1 MTSHCKTKAFD
12 KIWAYMTELRKVS
25 IDDLV
30 THTYWVNKSAGKKF
44 SDVDE
49 QCCNPISGKKW
60 CPTYIFK
67 SSNKQTAMKNWKAYK
82 QLVKKY
88 MDALGGTTASKPT
101 TQFKQ
106 RTTAPSTTDRY
117 WIHTSNGGLNECI
130 EINNSGSCLPNCVGY
145 AWGRFYEITGIR
157 PKLSRANAENW
168 YGYTSDSYIDSLKM
182 IDIDLIEPNKNNF
195 YEMSEI
201 EALADDIE
209 RQGLMT
215 ALVVSEQ
222 NGGKYE
228 LISGHRRLV
237 ALKSLIADGRRRN
250 GKVPCFIKGAKP
262 NTETELDLIMLNATQ
277 RKYSD
282 ADTMREYEELTRIFK
297 ELEAEGKTIKGRI
310 RDRIAEALN
319 VSPAQVGKLDNI
331 KHNAIPDV
339 EQAVKAGDMSISTAN
354 EVAKLAP
361 EKQQEIITEKP
372 KISHKEVKEIQKQ
385 ELSAEKVSSETD
397 EEEDENEDDED
408 ETSSKSDIP
417 VTLSATEAETLS
429 RYMDDLLLM
438 ADGEDFKVLRSL
450 ANKL

>member
-1 MTSHCKTKAFD
+1 MSRRFQLDSAIVADIQT
-12 KIWAYMTELRKVS
+12 
-25 IDDLV
+25 
-30 THTYWVNKSAGKKF
+30 VNA
-44 SDVDE
+44 
-49 QCCNPISGKKW
+49 
-60 CPTYIFK
+60 
-67 SSNKQTAMKNWKAYK
+67 
-82 QLVKKY
+82 
-88 MDALGGTTASKPT
+88 
-101 TQFKQ
+101 
-106 RTTAPSTTDRY
+106 
-117 WIHTSNGGLNECI
+117 
-130 EINNSGSCLPNCVGY
+130 
-145 AWGRFYEITGIR
+145 
-157 PKLSRANAENW
+157 
-168 YGYTSDSYIDSLKM
+168 DSYIDSLKM

-228 LISGHRRLV
+228 LISGHRRLA

-282 ADTMREYEELTRIFK
+282 ADTMREYDELTRIFK

-339 EQAVKAGDMSISTAN
+339 EQAVKSGDMSISTAN

-397 EEEDENEDDED
+397 EEEDEDEDDED
-408 ETSSKSDIP
+408 ETGSKYAIP
-417 VTLSATEAETLS
+417 VMLSATEAETLS

>member
-1 MTSHCKTKAFD
+1 MSRRFQLDSAIVADIQT
-12 KIWAYMTELRKVS
+12 
-25 IDDLV
+25 
-30 THTYWVNKSAGKKF
+30 VNA
-44 SDVDE
+44 
-49 QCCNPISGKKW
+49 
-60 CPTYIFK
+60 
-67 SSNKQTAMKNWKAYK
+67 
-82 QLVKKY
+82 
-88 MDALGGTTASKPT
+88 
-101 TQFKQ
+101 
-106 RTTAPSTTDRY
+106 
-117 WIHTSNGGLNECI
+117 
-130 EINNSGSCLPNCVGY
+130 
-145 AWGRFYEITGIR
+145 
-157 PKLSRANAENW
+157 
-168 YGYTSDSYIDSLKM
+168 DSYIDSLKM

-228 LISGHRRLV
+228 LISGHRRLA

-282 ADTMREYEELTRIFK
+282 ADTMREYDELTRIFK

-397 EEEDENEDDED
+397 EEEDGNEDDED
-408 ETSSKSDIP
+408 ETGGKSDIP

>member
-1 MTSHCKTKAFD
+1 MSRRFQLDSAIVADIQT
-12 KIWAYMTELRKVS
+12 
-25 IDDLV
+25 
-30 THTYWVNKSAGKKF
+30 VNA
-44 SDVDE
+44 
-49 QCCNPISGKKW
+49 
-60 CPTYIFK
+60 
-67 SSNKQTAMKNWKAYK
+67 
-82 QLVKKY
+82 
-88 MDALGGTTASKPT
+88 
-101 TQFKQ
+101 
-106 RTTAPSTTDRY
+106 
-117 WIHTSNGGLNECI
+117 
-130 EINNSGSCLPNCVGY
+130 
-145 AWGRFYEITGIR
+145 
-157 PKLSRANAENW
+157 
-168 YGYTSDSYIDSLKM
+168 DSYIDSLKM
-182 IDIDLIEPNKNNF
+182 IDIDIIEPNKNNF

-228 LISGHRRLV
+228 LISGHRRLA

-339 EQAVKAGDMSISTAN
+339 EQAVKSGDMSISTAN

-397 EEEDENEDDED
+397 EEEDEDEDDED
-408 ETSSKSDIP
+408 ETGSKSVIP

>member
-1 MTSHCKTKAFD
+1 MSRRFQLDSAIVADIQT
-12 KIWAYMTELRKVS
+12 
-25 IDDLV
+25 
-30 THTYWVNKSAGKKF
+30 VNA
-44 SDVDE
+44 
-49 QCCNPISGKKW
+49 
-60 CPTYIFK
+60 
-67 SSNKQTAMKNWKAYK
+67 
-82 QLVKKY
+82 
-88 MDALGGTTASKPT
+88 
-101 TQFKQ
+101 
-106 RTTAPSTTDRY
+106 
-117 WIHTSNGGLNECI
+117 
-130 EINNSGSCLPNCVGY
+130 
-145 AWGRFYEITGIR
+145 
-157 PKLSRANAENW
+157 
-168 YGYTSDSYIDSLKM
+168 DSYIDSLKM

-228 LISGHRRLV
+228 LISGHRRLA

-397 EEEDENEDDED
+397 EEEDEDEDDED
-408 ETSSKSDIP
+408 ETGSKSVIP
-417 VTLSATEAETLS
+417 VMLSATEAETLS

>member
-1 MTSHCKTKAFD
+1 MSRRFQLDSAIVADIQT
-12 KIWAYMTELRKVS
+12 
-25 IDDLV
+25 
-30 THTYWVNKSAGKKF
+30 VNA
-44 SDVDE
+44 
-49 QCCNPISGKKW
+49 
-60 CPTYIFK
+60 
-67 SSNKQTAMKNWKAYK
+67 
-82 QLVKKY
+82 
-88 MDALGGTTASKPT
+88 
-101 TQFKQ
+101 
-106 RTTAPSTTDRY
+106 
-117 WIHTSNGGLNECI
+117 
-130 EINNSGSCLPNCVGY
+130 
-145 AWGRFYEITGIR
+145 
-157 PKLSRANAENW
+157 
-168 YGYTSDSYIDSLKM
+168 DSYIDSLKM

-282 ADTMREYEELTRIFK
+282 ADTMREYDELTRIFK

-397 EEEDENEDDED
+397 EEEDEDEDDEN
-408 ETSSKSDIP
+408 ETGSKSVIP

>member
-1 MTSHCKTKAFD
+1 MSRRFQLDSAIVADIQT
-12 KIWAYMTELRKVS
+12 
-25 IDDLV
+25 
-30 THTYWVNKSAGKKF
+30 VNA
-44 SDVDE
+44 
-49 QCCNPISGKKW
+49 
-60 CPTYIFK
+60 
-67 SSNKQTAMKNWKAYK
+67 
-82 QLVKKY
+82 
-88 MDALGGTTASKPT
+88 
-101 TQFKQ
+101 
-106 RTTAPSTTDRY
+106 
-117 WIHTSNGGLNECI
+117 
-130 EINNSGSCLPNCVGY
+130 
-145 AWGRFYEITGIR
+145 
-157 PKLSRANAENW
+157 
-168 YGYTSDSYIDSLKM
+168 DSYIDSLKM

-195 YEMSEI
+195 YEISEI

-215 ALVVSEQ
+215 ALVVLEQ

-228 LISGHRRLV
+228 LISGHRRLA

-282 ADTMREYEELTRIFK
+282 ADTMREYDELTRIFK

-385 ELSAEKVSSETD
+385 ELSAEKVSSEID

-408 ETSSKSDIP
+408 ETGSKSDIP
-417 VTLSATEAETLS
+417 VMLSATEAETLS

>member
-1 MTSHCKTKAFD
+1 MSRRFQLDSAIVADIQT
-12 KIWAYMTELRKVS
+12 
-25 IDDLV
+25 
-30 THTYWVNKSAGKKF
+30 VNA
-44 SDVDE
+44 
-49 QCCNPISGKKW
+49 
-60 CPTYIFK
+60 
-67 SSNKQTAMKNWKAYK
+67 
-82 QLVKKY
+82 
-88 MDALGGTTASKPT
+88 
-101 TQFKQ
+101 
-106 RTTAPSTTDRY
+106 
-117 WIHTSNGGLNECI
+117 
-130 EINNSGSCLPNCVGY
+130 
-145 AWGRFYEITGIR
+145 
-157 PKLSRANAENW
+157 
-168 YGYTSDSYIDSLKM
+168 DSYIDSLKM

-282 ADTMREYEELTRIFK
+282 ADTMREYDELTRIFK

-339 EQAVKAGDMSISTAN
+339 EQAVKSGDMSISTAN

-408 ETSSKSDIP
+408 ETGSKSDIP

>member
-1 MTSHCKTKAFD
+1 MSRRFQLDSAIVADIQT
-12 KIWAYMTELRKVS
+12 
-25 IDDLV
+25 
-30 THTYWVNKSAGKKF
+30 VNA
-44 SDVDE
+44 
-49 QCCNPISGKKW
+49 
-60 CPTYIFK
+60 
-67 SSNKQTAMKNWKAYK
+67 
-82 QLVKKY
+82 
-88 MDALGGTTASKPT
+88 
-101 TQFKQ
+101 
-106 RTTAPSTTDRY
+106 
-117 WIHTSNGGLNECI
+117 
-130 EINNSGSCLPNCVGY
+130 
-145 AWGRFYEITGIR
+145 
-157 PKLSRANAENW
+157 
-168 YGYTSDSYIDSLKM
+168 DSYIDSLKM

-282 ADTMREYEELTRIFK
+282 ADTMREYDELTRIFK

-408 ETSSKSDIP
+408 ETGGKSDIP

>member
-1 MTSHCKTKAFD
+1 MSRRFQLDSAIVADIQT
-12 KIWAYMTELRKVS
+12 
-25 IDDLV
+25 
-30 THTYWVNKSAGKKF
+30 VNA
-44 SDVDE
+44 
-49 QCCNPISGKKW
+49 
-60 CPTYIFK
+60 
-67 SSNKQTAMKNWKAYK
+67 
-82 QLVKKY
+82 
-88 MDALGGTTASKPT
+88 
-101 TQFKQ
+101 
-106 RTTAPSTTDRY
+106 
-117 WIHTSNGGLNECI
+117 
-130 EINNSGSCLPNCVGY
+130 
-145 AWGRFYEITGIR
+145 
-157 PKLSRANAENW
+157 
-168 YGYTSDSYIDSLKM
+168 DSYIDSLKM

-282 ADTMREYEELTRIFK
+282 ADTMREYDELTRIFK

-331 KHNAIPDV
+331 KHNAIPDI

-408 ETSSKSDIP
+408 ETGSKSDIP

>member
-1 MTSHCKTKAFD
+1 MSRRFQLDSAIVADIQT
-12 KIWAYMTELRKVS
+12 
-25 IDDLV
+25 
-30 THTYWVNKSAGKKF
+30 VNA
-44 SDVDE
+44 
-49 QCCNPISGKKW
+49 
-60 CPTYIFK
+60 
-67 SSNKQTAMKNWKAYK
+67 
-82 QLVKKY
+82 
-88 MDALGGTTASKPT
+88 
-101 TQFKQ
+101 
-106 RTTAPSTTDRY
+106 
-117 WIHTSNGGLNECI
+117 
-130 EINNSGSCLPNCVGY
+130 
-145 AWGRFYEITGIR
+145 
-157 PKLSRANAENW
+157 
-168 YGYTSDSYIDSLKM
+168 DSYIDSLKM

-282 ADTMREYEELTRIFK
+282 ADTMREYDELTRIFK

-408 ETSSKSDIP
+408 ETGSKSDIP

>member
-1 MTSHCKTKAFD
+1 MSRRFQLDSAIVADIQT
-12 KIWAYMTELRKVS
+12 
-25 IDDLV
+25 
-30 THTYWVNKSAGKKF
+30 VNA
-44 SDVDE
+44 
-49 QCCNPISGKKW
+49 
-60 CPTYIFK
+60 
-67 SSNKQTAMKNWKAYK
+67 
-82 QLVKKY
+82 
-88 MDALGGTTASKPT
+88 
-101 TQFKQ
+101 
-106 RTTAPSTTDRY
+106 
-117 WIHTSNGGLNECI
+117 
-130 EINNSGSCLPNCVGY
+130 
-145 AWGRFYEITGIR
+145 
-157 PKLSRANAENW
+157 
-168 YGYTSDSYIDSLKM
+168 DSYIDSLKM

-228 LISGHRRLV
+228 LISGHRRLA

-339 EQAVKAGDMSISTAN
+339 EQAVKSGDMSISTAN
-354 EVAKLAP
+354 EVAELAP

-397 EEEDENEDDED
+397 EEEDEDEDDED
-408 ETSSKSDIP
+408 ETGSKSVIP

>member
-1 MTSHCKTKAFD
+1 MSRRFQLDSAIVADIQT
-12 KIWAYMTELRKVS
+12 
-25 IDDLV
+25 
-30 THTYWVNKSAGKKF
+30 VNA
-44 SDVDE
+44 
-49 QCCNPISGKKW
+49 
-60 CPTYIFK
+60 
-67 SSNKQTAMKNWKAYK
+67 
-82 QLVKKY
+82 
-88 MDALGGTTASKPT
+88 
-101 TQFKQ
+101 
-106 RTTAPSTTDRY
+106 
-117 WIHTSNGGLNECI
+117 
-130 EINNSGSCLPNCVGY
+130 
-145 AWGRFYEITGIR
+145 
-157 PKLSRANAENW
+157 
-168 YGYTSDSYIDSLKM
+168 DSYIDSLKM

-228 LISGHRRLV
+228 LISGHRRLA

-339 EQAVKAGDMSISTAN
+339 EQAVNAGDMSISTAN

-397 EEEDENEDDED
+397 EEEDEDEDDED
-408 ETSSKSDIP
+408 ETGNKSDIP

>member
-1 MTSHCKTKAFD
+1 MSRRFQLDSAIVADIQT
-12 KIWAYMTELRKVS
+12 
-25 IDDLV
+25 
-30 THTYWVNKSAGKKF
+30 VNA
-44 SDVDE
+44 
-49 QCCNPISGKKW
+49 
-60 CPTYIFK
+60 
-67 SSNKQTAMKNWKAYK
+67 
-82 QLVKKY
+82 
-88 MDALGGTTASKPT
+88 
-101 TQFKQ
+101 
-106 RTTAPSTTDRY
+106 
-117 WIHTSNGGLNECI
+117 
-130 EINNSGSCLPNCVGY
+130 
-145 AWGRFYEITGIR
+145 
-157 PKLSRANAENW
+157 
-168 YGYTSDSYIDSLKM
+168 DSYIDSLKM

-228 LISGHRRLV
+228 LISGHRRLA

-408 ETSSKSDIP
+408 ETGSKSDIP

>member
-1 MTSHCKTKAFD
+1 MSRRFQLDSAIVADIQT
-12 KIWAYMTELRKVS
+12 
-25 IDDLV
+25 
-30 THTYWVNKSAGKKF
+30 VNA
-44 SDVDE
+44 
-49 QCCNPISGKKW
+49 
-60 CPTYIFK
+60 
-67 SSNKQTAMKNWKAYK
+67 
-82 QLVKKY
+82 
-88 MDALGGTTASKPT
+88 
-101 TQFKQ
+101 
-106 RTTAPSTTDRY
+106 
-117 WIHTSNGGLNECI
+117 
-130 EINNSGSCLPNCVGY
+130 
-145 AWGRFYEITGIR
+145 
-157 PKLSRANAENW
+157 
-168 YGYTSDSYIDSLKM
+168 DSYIDSLKM

-237 ALKSLIADGRRRN
+237 DLKSLIANGRRRN

-339 EQAVKAGDMSISTAN
+339 EQAVKSGDMSISTAN

-397 EEEDENEDDED
+397 EEEDEDEDDED
-408 ETSSKSDIP
+408 ETGSKSVIP

>member
-1 MTSHCKTKAFD
+1 MSRRFQLDSAIVADIQT
-12 KIWAYMTELRKVS
+12 
-25 IDDLV
+25 
-30 THTYWVNKSAGKKF
+30 VNA
-44 SDVDE
+44 
-49 QCCNPISGKKW
+49 
-60 CPTYIFK
+60 
-67 SSNKQTAMKNWKAYK
+67 
-82 QLVKKY
+82 
-88 MDALGGTTASKPT
+88 
-101 TQFKQ
+101 
-106 RTTAPSTTDRY
+106 
-117 WIHTSNGGLNECI
+117 
-130 EINNSGSCLPNCVGY
+130 
-145 AWGRFYEITGIR
+145 
-157 PKLSRANAENW
+157 
-168 YGYTSDSYIDSLKM
+168 DSYIDSLKM

-397 EEEDENEDDED
+397 EEEDEDEDDED
-408 ETSSKSDIP
+408 ETGSKSDIP

>member
-1 MTSHCKTKAFD
+1 MSRRFQLDSAIVADIQT
-12 KIWAYMTELRKVS
+12 
-25 IDDLV
+25 
-30 THTYWVNKSAGKKF
+30 VNA
-44 SDVDE
+44 
-49 QCCNPISGKKW
+49 
-60 CPTYIFK
+60 
-67 SSNKQTAMKNWKAYK
+67 
-82 QLVKKY
+82 
-88 MDALGGTTASKPT
+88 
-101 TQFKQ
+101 
-106 RTTAPSTTDRY
+106 
-117 WIHTSNGGLNECI
+117 
-130 EINNSGSCLPNCVGY
+130 
-145 AWGRFYEITGIR
+145 
-157 PKLSRANAENW
+157 
-168 YGYTSDSYIDSLKM
+168 DSYIDSLKM

-408 ETSSKSDIP
+408 ETGSKSDIP
-417 VTLSATEAETLS
+417 VMLSATEAETLS

>member
-1 MTSHCKTKAFD
+1 MSRRFQLDSAIVADIQT
-12 KIWAYMTELRKVS
+12 
-25 IDDLV
+25 
-30 THTYWVNKSAGKKF
+30 VNA
-44 SDVDE
+44 
-49 QCCNPISGKKW
+49 
-60 CPTYIFK
+60 
-67 SSNKQTAMKNWKAYK
+67 
-82 QLVKKY
+82 
-88 MDALGGTTASKPT
+88 
-101 TQFKQ
+101 
-106 RTTAPSTTDRY
+106 
-117 WIHTSNGGLNECI
+117 
-130 EINNSGSCLPNCVGY
+130 
-145 AWGRFYEITGIR
+145 
-157 PKLSRANAENW
+157 
-168 YGYTSDSYIDSLKM
+168 DSYIDSLKM

-228 LISGHRRLV
+228 LISGHRRLA

-372 KISHKEVKEIQKQ
+372 KIFHKEVKEIQKQ

-397 EEEDENEDDED
+397 EEEDEDEDDED
-408 ETSSKSDIP
+408 ETGSKSVIP

>member
-1 MTSHCKTKAFD
+1 MSRRFQLDSAIVADIQT
-12 KIWAYMTELRKVS
+12 
-25 IDDLV
+25 
-30 THTYWVNKSAGKKF
+30 VNA
-44 SDVDE
+44 
-49 QCCNPISGKKW
+49 
-60 CPTYIFK
+60 
-67 SSNKQTAMKNWKAYK
+67 
-82 QLVKKY
+82 
-88 MDALGGTTASKPT
+88 
-101 TQFKQ
+101 
-106 RTTAPSTTDRY
+106 
-117 WIHTSNGGLNECI
+117 
-130 EINNSGSCLPNCVGY
+130 
-145 AWGRFYEITGIR
+145 
-157 PKLSRANAENW
+157 
-168 YGYTSDSYIDSLKM
+168 DSYIDSLKM

-331 KHNAIPDV
+331 RHNAIPDV

-408 ETSSKSDIP
+408 ETGSKSDIP